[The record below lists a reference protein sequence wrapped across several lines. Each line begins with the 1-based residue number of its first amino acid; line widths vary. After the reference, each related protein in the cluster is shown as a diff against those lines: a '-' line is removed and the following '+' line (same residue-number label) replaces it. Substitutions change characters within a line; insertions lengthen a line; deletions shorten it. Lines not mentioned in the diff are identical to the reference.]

1 MRLHP
6 RTEAAKESIFPRMSG
21 LAQRLGAVNLGQGF
35 PSNPPPPFLLE
46 AVRRALGRQ
55 DQYAP
60 PAGLPAL
67 REALAEEFA
76 VEPESVVVT
85 SGATEALYVLLQSLV
100 GPGDEVVV
108 LEPFFDVYL
117 PDAFLAGA
125 EARLVRLDL
134 TPEGFR
140 LDLSALEKALTPR
153 TRALLLNTP
162 MNPTGLVFKER
173 ELEAIAR
180 LARAHDLF
188 LISDEVYDELYYG
201 ERPRRLREFA
211 PERTF
216 TVGSA
221 GKRLEATGY
230 RVGWIVG
237 PKEFMP
243 RLAGMRQWTSFSAP
257 TPLQAGVAEAL
268 KLARREGFYEA
279 LREGYRRRRDLLA
292 GGLRAMGLRVY
303 VPEGTYFLM
312 AELPGWDA
320 FRLVEEA
327 RVALIP
333 ASAFYLEDPPKD
345 LFRFAFCKTEEE
357 LHLALERLG
366 RVVNSPREAEGGAVS
381 G

>member
-6 RTEAAKESIFPRMSG
+6 RTRAARESIFPRMSG
-21 LAQRLGAVNLGQGF
+21 LALRLGAVNLGQGF
-35 PSNPPPPFLLE
+35 PSGPPPPFLLE
-46 AVRRALGRQ
+46 AVRKALGRH

-60 PAGLPAL
+60 PAGLPPL

-76 VEPESVVVT
+76 VDPEGVVVT

-125 EARLVRLDL
+125 EARLVRLEL
-134 TPEGFR
+134 GERGFH
-140 LDLSALEKALTPR
+140 LDLAALEGAIGER
-153 TRALLLNTP
+153 TRVLLLNAP
-162 MNPTGLVFKER
+162 MNPTGLVFR
-173 ELEAIAR
+173 EEALRRVAD
-180 LARAHDLF
+180 LAQRHDLF
-188 LISDEVYDELYYG
+188 LVSDEVYDELYYG

-237 PKEFMP
+237 PKEYMP
-243 RLAGMRQWTSFSAP
+243 TLAGMRQWTSFSSP
-257 TPLQAGVAEAL
+257 SPLQAGVAEAL
-268 KLARREGFYEA
+268 RVARKEGFYEA
-279 LREGYRRRRDLLA
+279 LREDYRRRRDLLLS
-292 GGLRAMGLRVY
+292 GLRSMGLKAY
-303 VPEGTYFLM
+303 GPEGTYFLM
-312 AELPGWDA
+312 AELPGWDPFA
-320 FRLVEEA
+320 LLEAA

-333 ASAFYLEDPPKD
+333 ASAFYREDPPPF
-345 LFRFAFCKTEEE
+345 LFRFAFCKSEEE
-357 LHLALERLG
+357 LYLALERLAA
-366 RVVNSPREAEGGAVS
+366 VVNFPREAQTGGLPE
-381 G
+381 

>member
-6 RTEAAKESIFPRMSG
+6 RTQAARESIFPKMSQ
-21 LAQRLGAVNLGQGF
+21 LAARLQAVNLGQGF
-35 PSNPPPPFLLE
+35 PSNPPPAFLLE
-46 AVRRALGRQ
+46 AVQKALGRF

-60 PAGLPAL
+60 PAGLPQL

-76 VEPESVVVT
+76 VEPEAVVVT

-125 EARLVRLDL
+125 QARLVRLPL
-134 TPEGFR
+134 EEVGFR
-140 LDLSALEKALTPR
+140 LDLRALEEAITPR
-153 TRALLLNTP
+153 TRVLLLNTP
-162 MNPTGLVFKER
+162 MNPTGLVFHQEKELR
-173 ELEAIAR
+173 A
-180 LARAHDLF
+180 LAALAQRHDLF
-188 LISDEVYDELYYG
+188 LVSDEVYDELYFG
-201 ERPRRLREFA
+201 ERPPRLREFA

-237 PKEFMP
+237 PKGFMP
-243 RLAGMRQWTSFSAP
+243 ALAGMRQWTSFSAP
-257 TPLQAGVAEAL
+257 SPLQAGVAEAL
-268 KLARREGFYEA
+268 RLGRREGFYEA
-279 LREGYRRRRDLLA
+279 LRESYRKRRDLLLS
-292 GGLRAMGLRVY
+292 GLRSMGLKAY
-303 VPEGTYFLM
+303 EPEGTYFLM

-320 FRLVEEA
+320 FRLVEAA

-333 ASAFYLEDPPKD
+333 ASAFYREDPPPY

-357 LHLALERLG
+357 LSLALERLA
-366 RVVNSPREAEGGAVS
+366 RVVNSPA
-381 G
+381 

>member
-1 MRLHP
+1 MCLHP
-6 RTEAAKESIFPRMSG
+6 RTEAAKESIFPRMSQ

-76 VEPESVVVT
+76 VEPEAVVVT

-125 EARLVRLDL
+125 KARLVRLTL
-134 TPEGFR
+134 AEGGFL
-140 LDLSALEKALTPR
+140 LDLAALEGALTPR
-153 TRALLLNTP
+153 TRVLLLNTP
-162 MNPTGLVFKER
+162 MNPTGLVFKEA
-173 ELEAIAR
+173 ELKAIAE
-180 LARAHDLF
+180 LARRHDLF
-188 LISDEVYDELYYG
+188 LVSDEVYDELYYG
-201 ERPRRLREFA
+201 ERPMRLREFA

-243 RLAGMRQWTSFSAP
+243 PVAGMRQWTSFSAP

-268 KLARREGFYEA
+268 RVARREGFYEA
-279 LREGYRRRRDLLA
+279 LRESYRKRRDLLA
-292 GGLRAMGLRVY
+292 GGLRSLGLRVF

-320 FRLVEEA
+320 FRLVERA

-333 ASAFYLEDPPKD
+333 ASAFYREDPPRD
-345 LFRFAFCKTEEE
+345 LFRLAFCKSEEE
-357 LHLALERLG
+357 LSLALERLAP
-366 RVVNSPREAEGGAVS
+366 VVNSPL
-381 G
+381 

>member
-125 EARLVRLDL
+125 KARLVRLDL

-162 MNPTGLVFKER
+162 MNPTGLVFGER
-173 ELEAIAR
+173 ELSDPPQDFQLHTPQGFQR
-180 LARAHDLF
+180 L
-188 LISDEVYDELYYG
+188 
-201 ERPRRLREFA
+201 RPR
-211 PERTF
+211 
-216 TVGSA
+216 
-221 GKRLEATGY
+221 
-230 RVGWIVG
+230 
-237 PKEFMP
+237 
-243 RLAGMRQWTSFSAP
+243 
-257 TPLQAGVAEAL
+257 
-268 KLARREGFYEA
+268 
-279 LREGYRRRRDLLA
+279 LL
-292 GGLRAMGLRVY
+292 
-303 VPEGTYFLM
+303 
-312 AELPGWDA
+312 
-320 FRLVEEA
+320 
-327 RVALIP
+327 
-333 ASAFYLEDPPKD
+333 
-345 LFRFAFCKTEEE
+345 
-357 LHLALERLG
+357 
-366 RVVNSPREAEGGAVS
+366 
-381 G
+381 

>member
-1 MRLHP
+1 M
-6 RTEAAKESIFPRMSG
+6 
-21 LAQRLGAVNLGQGF
+21 
-35 PSNPPPPFLLE
+35 
-46 AVRRALGRQ
+46 
-55 DQYAP
+55 
-60 PAGLPAL
+60 
-67 REALAEEFA
+67 
-76 VEPESVVVT
+76 VVT

-125 EARLVRLDL
+125 KARLVRLDL

-162 MNPTGLVFKER
+162 MNPTGLVFGER

-221 GKRLEATGY
+221 GKRPSATGY

-292 GGLRAMGLRVY
+292 GGLGRWGL
-303 VPEGTYFLM
+303 GST
-312 AELPGWDA
+312 
-320 FRLVEEA
+320 
-327 RVALIP
+327 
-333 ASAFYLEDPPKD
+333 
-345 LFRFAFCKTEEE
+345 
-357 LHLALERLG
+357 
-366 RVVNSPREAEGGAVS
+366 SPRAPTSSWPSFPGGTPS
-381 G
+381 GSWRRRGWPSSPPRPSTLKTLPRTSSASPSARLRRSFTSPWSAWGVW

>member
-6 RTEAAKESIFPRMSG
+6 RTQAAKESIFPRMSQ

-46 AVRRALGRQ
+46 AVRRALGRY

-60 PAGLPAL
+60 PAGLPTL

-85 SGATEALYVLLQSLV
+85 SGATEALYVLLQSLL

-140 LDLSALEKALTPR
+140 LDLSALQGALTQR

-162 MNPTGLVFKER
+162 MNPTGLVFKEA

-180 LARAHDLF
+180 LAQKHDLF
-188 LISDEVYDELYYG
+188 LISDESTTSSTTGRGPGALG
-201 ERPRRLREFA
+201 SSPRSA
-211 PERTF
+211 PSPWGAR
-216 TVGSA
+216 GSA
-221 GKRLEATGY
+221 SRPPATGWAGSWAP
-230 RVGWIVG
+230 RSSCPSSRACASGRASPPPRPSRRGW
-237 PKEFMP
+237 P
-243 RLAGMRQWTSFSAP
+243 RP
-257 TPLQAGVAEAL
+257 
-268 KLARREGFYEA
+268 
-279 LREGYRRRRDLLA
+279 
-292 GGLRAMGLRVY
+292 
-303 VPEGTYFLM
+303 
-312 AELPGWDA
+312 
-320 FRLVEEA
+320 
-327 RVALIP
+327 
-333 ASAFYLEDPPKD
+333 
-345 LFRFAFCKTEEE
+345 
-357 LHLALERLG
+357 
-366 RVVNSPREAEGGAVS
+366 
-381 G
+381 